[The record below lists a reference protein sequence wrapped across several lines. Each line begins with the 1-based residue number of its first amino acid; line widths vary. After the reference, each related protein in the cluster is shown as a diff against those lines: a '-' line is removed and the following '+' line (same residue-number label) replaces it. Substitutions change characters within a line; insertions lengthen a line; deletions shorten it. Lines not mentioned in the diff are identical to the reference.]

1 MSLLKK
7 PRRIFKLKK
16 ILDRRD
22 DDMNYFEFPCI

>member
-1 MSLLKK
+1 MFEK

-16 ILDRRD
+16 TLNKLD